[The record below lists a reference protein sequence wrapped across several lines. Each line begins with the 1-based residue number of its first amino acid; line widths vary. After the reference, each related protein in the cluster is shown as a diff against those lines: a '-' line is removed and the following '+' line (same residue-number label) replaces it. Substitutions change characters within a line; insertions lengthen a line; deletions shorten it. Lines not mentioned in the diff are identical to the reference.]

1 MKPLGASDNNFS
13 LPFADGTDQKQNQL
27 EPSDSKKPMTLS
39 FHETSDAQPEAKPF
53 DEKSKIGKLLNVV
66 EAAALDLKTY
76 SISRLESWIHVN
88 ELQQSLGTISQYIE
102 MAHRELLQ
110 QLNIVQSDL
119 KGAQRKIKHAKE
131 RKAHYKDRCR

>member
-39 FHETSDAQPEAKPF
+39 FHETSDAQPEAKLF

-76 SISRLESWIHVN
+76 SISRLESWLHVN

>member
-39 FHETSDAQPEAKPF
+39 FHETSDSQPEAKLF

-76 SISRLESWIHVN
+76 SISRLESWLHVN